1 MCPARLVLVRHGE
14 SEDNTGPFLSSVV
27 PGLSLTPAGL
37 EQARETARSLTHDAV
52 AHVYSSPLRRA
63 RETADVLADDLGLRV
78 TEVDEL
84 REFSL
89 GVHEGT
95 DRETA
100 MPPVDEMFLGWLLE
114 GSLERRLDGGE
125 SGREVVDR
133 FSAAVSDIADTHR
146 GQTVAVVSHGGT
158 LALGA
163 TVLCANLRPVFARD
177 HPLDYCDT
185 VVMEWD
191 GDMWRAIS
199 WAGEPLD

>member
-1 MCPARLVLVRHGE
+1 MCPARLVLIRHGE

-27 PGLSLTPAGL
+27 PGLSLTPTGL
-37 EQARETARSLTHDAV
+37 EQAHDAARSLTHDSV
-52 AHVYSSPLRRA
+52 AHVYCSPLRRA
-63 RETADVLADDLGLRV
+63 RETADVLAADLGLRV
-78 TEVDEL
+78 TVVDEL

-89 GVHEGT
+89 GVHEGI

-114 GSLERRLDGGE
+114 GSLDRRLDGGE
-125 SGREVVDR
+125 SGHEVVAR
-133 FSAAVSDIADTHR
+133 FSTAVSDIADTHR

-158 LALGA
+158 LTLGA

-177 HPLDYCDT
+177 NPLDNCDA

-191 GDMWRAIS
+191 GELWRALT
-199 WAGEPLD
+199 WAGKPLD